1 MHGWGRWCTAPP
13 TRCTAVS
20 APGSIL
26 PILIWALPRSSPPGY
41 WPGNVPPCSE
51 TFSAAGAKTDNL
63 WVDAAWF
70 GELEPLDFQL
80 DKLVLSG
87 PSDFK
92 AKMIN
97 ERFRP
102 DIMQILKDLFAAD
115 IDVTVLGP
123 EEAGAYRSAP
133 GTEPAANQNILM
145 GSEEYTFDRFIV
157 GSSTRFAYNA
167 ALAVAEDPGKSYN
180 PLFLYGES
188 GLGKTH
194 LLYAIAHTIHK
205 NHPDYKIVY
214 IQGEDFTNDLIRDI
228 RAG

>member
-1 MHGWGRWCTAPP
+1 MN
-13 TRCTAVS
+13 S
-20 APGSIL
+20 ANEIWLSITPVL
-26 PILIWALPRSSPPGY
+26 QEKFTDIA
-41 WPGNVPPCSE
+41 
-51 TFSAAGAKTDNL
+51 FKT
-63 WVDAAWF
+63 WF

-145 GSEEYTFDRFIV
+145 GSEGKQENIDFRLT
-157 GSSTRFAYNA
+157 
-167 ALAVAEDPGKSYN
+167 AEN
-180 PLFLYGES
+180 L
-188 GLGKTH
+188 
-194 LLYAIAHTIHK
+194 
-205 NHPDYKIVY
+205 
-214 IQGEDFTNDLIRDI
+214 
-228 RAG
+228 